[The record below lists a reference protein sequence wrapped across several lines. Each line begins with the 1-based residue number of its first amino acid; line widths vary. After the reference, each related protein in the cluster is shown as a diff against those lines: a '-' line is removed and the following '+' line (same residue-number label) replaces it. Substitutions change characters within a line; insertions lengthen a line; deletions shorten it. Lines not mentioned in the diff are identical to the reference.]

1 MNTEMSHD
9 ENKTVD
15 IDPIDNQESSHDSA
29 EDVDDISMKAVY
41 ATSEN
46 DVALIN
52 ELIASGLDVNQLDA
66 EMSNNT
72 LLHIAAIHGSDDVA
86 KLLLE
91 KGANVNARNQDGY
104 APIHFAL
111 RNENDSTAQIFLDHG
126 ADVNQSDKH
135 GNTVLHYAVQHK
147 LVDFA
152 YNLIDRGANA
162 NQCNYDGM
170 LPSDFD
176 HDQKK
181 DGGSLL
187 NTLSEHAKG
196 GVSDNVNVAEKNNA
210 SER

>member
-15 IDPIDNQESSHDSA
+15 IDPIDNQETSHDSA

-52 ELIASGLDVNQLDA
+52 ELIASGLDVNQLDT

-91 KGANVNARNQDGY
+91 KGANVDARNQDGY
-104 APIHFAL
+104 SPIHFAL
-111 RNENDSTAQIFLDHG
+111 RNENVSTAQIFLDHG

-135 GNTVLHYAVQHK
+135 GNTLLHYAAQYK

-152 YNLIDRGANA
+152 YNLIDRGANT
-162 NQCNYDGM
+162 NQGNYDGM

-181 DGGSLL
+181 DGSNLL

-196 GVSDNVNVAEKNNA
+196 GVSDNVNVAEKNNV